1 MTYFCHTLDTNLPQQ
16 ESGRERVIH
25 MFVNRMWIN
34 TGKQKMDST
43 VYAQEKAN
51 KKSTQ
56 IIKRSENNQAVE
68 RRRNDTID

>member
-34 TGKQKMDST
+34 REKQNVDST
-43 VYAQEKAN
+43 AYAQEKPN
-51 KKSTQ
+51 K
-56 IIKRSENNQAVE
+56 NQCKQQNIRE
-68 RRRNDTID
+68 TNRTDKKETE